1 MSRKRKKAP
10 LSYKEAW
17 ERKIRVKE
25 NIAIVIGVISLIIAV
40 VALIVT

>member
-17 ERKIRVKE
+17 ERTIRVKE